1 MYFNKFYFV
10 LIILNFKYII
20 YININIIKK
29 FSETGA
35 RTPVICVT
43 GKYTNHYTISEKSK
57 LIVYMIKYKKNFIFL
72 LFLSK

>member
-43 GKYTNHYTISEKSK
+43 GKYTNHYTISEKVK
-57 LIVYMIKYKKNFIFL
+57 
-72 LFLSK
+72 